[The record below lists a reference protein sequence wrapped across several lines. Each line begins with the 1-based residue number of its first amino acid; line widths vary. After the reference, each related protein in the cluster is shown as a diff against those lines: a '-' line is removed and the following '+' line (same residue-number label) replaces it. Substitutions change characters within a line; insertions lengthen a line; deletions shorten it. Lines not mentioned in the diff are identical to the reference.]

1 MKIYNLEH
9 NRGDGFIDTYK
20 TTNLTAA
27 KLWMKRRPGSK
38 GFITKV
44 YANGD
49 WEPCGEIKLKGSNAV
64 QMSNQ
69 TTATY

>member
-1 MKIYNLEH
+1 MKTY
-9 NRGDGFIDTYK
+9 DTVYSDNGRQERE
-20 TTNLTAA
+20 TFSSLTAA
-27 KLWMKRRPGSK
+27 KKWMRSRPGSK
-38 GFITKV
+38 GYITKV

-49 WEPCGEIKLKGSNAV
+49 FEPCGEITLNGRNAV